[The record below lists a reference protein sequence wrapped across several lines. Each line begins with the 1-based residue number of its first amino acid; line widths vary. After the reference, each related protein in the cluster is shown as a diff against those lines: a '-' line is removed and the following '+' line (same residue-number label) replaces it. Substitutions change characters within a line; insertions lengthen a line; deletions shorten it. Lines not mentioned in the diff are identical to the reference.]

1 MSKNLN
7 FEAYL
12 LVSPKKFLVSVKK
25 KNNFDNIYQQEKNF
39 KNDLEIIKLDELNEF
54 LNENIYKAEKYLDN
68 FIKDIN
74 LVLDCNQF
82 FHVQLSLKMNN
93 YGDLLKKKNLDY
105 LLNEAKNQ
113 CRDTLRNKKIIH
125 VIIDNYFVDNK
136 IHKSMP
142 QNLNCN
148 FFSIDV
154 SFICL
159 PIDFLKNF
167 EVVINKYQISI
178 NRIISY
184 KYVRELFLNRNLDI
198 LKMTKDTIDGYNE
211 NEVVLVAKKLKK
223 EGFFEKFFHFFN

>member
-25 KNNFDNIYQQEKNF
+25 KNNFENIYQQEKNF
-39 KNDLEIIKLDELNEF
+39 ENDLEIIKLIELNDF

-68 FIKDIN
+68 FIEDIN

-82 FHVQLSLKMNN
+82 FRVQLSLKMNN
-93 YGDLLKKKNLDY
+93 HGDLLKKKNLDY

-113 CRDTLRNKKIIH
+113 CRNTLRNKKIIH
-125 VIIDNYFVDNK
+125 VIVDNYFVDNK

-167 EVVINKYQISI
+167 ELVINKYQISI
-178 NRIISY
+178 NRIVSY
-184 KYVRELFLNRNLDI
+184 KYVRELFLNKNLDI
-198 LKMTKDTIDGYNE
+198 IKMTKDTIDGYNE